1 MAEILFGA
9 TTIGFAKFGVD
20 SNVGYQRPAGRFG
33 FVHHITR
40 STDLCLGQ
48 ADLLS
53 VGIVGDFNALQL
65 GLCAQQDNAI

>member
-20 SNVGYQRPAGRFG
+20 SNVGYQRPAGRF
-33 FVHHITR
+33 
-40 STDLCLGQ
+40 CL
-48 ADLLS
+48 
-53 VGIVGDFNALQL
+53 VVGDFNALQL